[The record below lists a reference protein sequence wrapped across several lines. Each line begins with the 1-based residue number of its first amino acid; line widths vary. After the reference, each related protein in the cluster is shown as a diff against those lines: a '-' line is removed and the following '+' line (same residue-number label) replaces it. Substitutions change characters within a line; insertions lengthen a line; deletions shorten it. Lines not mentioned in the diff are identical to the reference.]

1 MRALSINGLS
11 LARSVVLANIRTIPP
26 SPQGGALFA
35 APVFPRTGY
44 GACMEW
50 MLIVLGVG
58 VLAALAIAGWLW
70 ARLGAERASGA
81 ARAERLGEAE
91 REREAARTRADA
103 AAGEVTALTVKVAE
117 LEAHADAMA
126 TQHAA
131 DLSSAEAL
139 HRERESALERREQ
152 SLKVELEDARRRMQ
166 ETFKALAAES
176 LAQSTQEFLKLAGE
190 RFRSQQQQGVSELD
204 ERKQGIEQML
214 KPIAEALKRTDE
226 KLGAM
231 EQKRAEAYGGL
242 MEQVKQ
248 MATEGAA
255 LRGETSKLVRAI
267 REPHVRGRY
276 GEIQLRRVA
285 ELSGMQAYCDFSE
298 QESQRDQD
306 DRLLRPDM
314 IVKLPGGRQVVVDA
328 KANLKPY
335 LDALE
340 APDAEHAEEALHA
353 FADGIAEQA
362 KKLASKG
369 YWKHYEGSPEFVV
382 MFVPGDQFV
391 DAALAKRPDLLEYA
405 ASHRVLL
412 ASPSSLIA
420 LLHAVAVAYQEQRLA
435 KEAGELRELGA
446 QLHER
451 FAAAMEH
458 VAKLGGTLRSS
469 VDHYNRFVGSYE
481 QRLEPTLRKFE
492 ENGVKGPRDIP
503 VVEVVSTATR
513 DVRPVPS
520 GGTSLSLE

>member
-1 MRALSINGLS
+1 
-11 LARSVVLANIRTIPP
+11 
-26 SPQGGALFA
+26 
-35 APVFPRTGY
+35 
-44 GACMEW
+44 MEW
-50 MLIVLGVG
+50 MLIALGVG
-58 VLAALAIAGWLW
+58 LLAALVTAGWLW

-81 ARAERLGEAE
+81 GREARLGELE
-91 REREAARTRADA
+91 RELTTARSRADA
-103 AAGEVTALTVKVAE
+103 AATEATALKVKIAE
-117 LEAHADAMA
+117 LEAHADALV

-139 HRERESALERREQ
+139 HRERESAMERREHD
-152 SLKVELEDARRRMQ
+152 LKVEFDDARRRMQ
-166 ETFKALAAES
+166 DTFKSLAAET

-190 RFRSQQQQGVSELD
+190 RFRSQHQQGTADLD
-204 ERKQGIEQML
+204 ERKQGIEQLL

-248 MATEGAA
+248 MASEGSA

-298 QESQRDQD
+298 QETLRDED
-306 DRLLRPDM
+306 DNLLRPDM
-314 IVKLPGGRQVVVDA
+314 IVKLPGGRRIVVDA

-340 APDAEHAEEALHA
+340 APDAAQADEALHA

-362 KKLASKG
+362 KKLAGKN
-369 YWKHYEGSPEFVV
+369 YWKRLEGGHEFVV

-420 LLHAVAVAYQEQRLA
+420 LLHAVAVVYQEQRLA
-435 KEAGELRELGA
+435 KEAAELRELGA

-458 VAKLGGTLRSS
+458 MAKLGGALRNS

-492 ENGVKGPRDIP
+492 ESGVKGTKDIP
-503 VVEVVSTATR
+503 IVEIISTAAR
-513 DVRPVPS
+513 EAR
-520 GGTSLSLE
+520 SLPGDRA